1 MSIFSPF
8 WHLVC
13 LAISVARA
21 LEDVGS
27 VLRMLCQEPGLAGVS
42 SLASEGSAV
51 KMLMTSE
58 A

>member
-13 LAISVARA
+13 LAILVARA

-27 VLRMLCQEPGLAGVS
+27 ILRMLCQEPGLAGLS
-42 SLASEGSAV
+42 SLASEAGAV

>member
-1 MSIFSPF
+1 MSIFSPS

-13 LAISVARA
+13 LAILVARA

-42 SLASEGSAV
+42 SLASEASAV